1 MEIIETLIAGFLVFA
16 LIAATIQVVF
26 SYALQVIA
34 EKNELPDLAAFLAW
48 IPLLNLYPLIRCGGG
63 SFTKFLIGTVVGLGL
78 VAGAG
83 VAAATSDVASLG
95 AGAAI
100 GAGVFALVAVIYM
113 ARIVMATAESR
124 GLSKW
129 LGLLT
134 FVPLLNVV
142 VYPYIAF
149 HDGFRAPNKIG
160 LILGLLLAFGPL
172 PGQLKMLETFG
183 QQAKQFEAVFNA
195 VDPSQFDAASLQNA
209 MGDLGATLE
218 MGEQLAMLEG
228 MASADP
234 EQMDEQME
242 RMQQELAEIG
252 EDSDEDSM
260 VPELQATADPMSDPV
275 PDTPI
280 GDRTGRGMAPPPASR
295 ATTASIGR
303 DSERG
308 FAIPESPGCPPGT
321 VSKGSGPPSGLEL
334 WCERVGVDDGMK
346 HGWLSTWHENQS
358 PAMAGEYRDGLRVG
372 VWTRWYPSGGKRV
385 QAEFVDG
392 VQHGAMIAWDGHGV
406 KVHETRFSAGVLVAD

>member
-1 MEIIETLIAGFLVFA
+1 VEIIETLIAGFLVFA
-16 LIAATIQVVF
+16 LIAATVQVLF

-34 EKNELPDLAAFLAW
+34 EKNKLPDIAAFLAW

-63 SFTKFLIGTVVGLGL
+63 SFTKFLIGTVVGVALVVAAG
-78 VAGAG
+78 VAGATSD
-83 VAAATSDVASLG
+83 AAALG
-95 AGAAI
+95 VGAAV

-129 LGLLT
+129 LGLMA
-134 FVPLLNVV
+134 FVPLLNIF

-160 LILGLLLAFGPL
+160 LVLGLLLAFGPL

-183 QQAKQFEAVFNA
+183 EQAKHFEAVLSGA
-195 VDPSQFDAASLQNA
+195 DPSNFDAAALQNA
-209 MGDLGATLE
+209 MGDFGAALE
-218 MGEQLAMLEG
+218 MGDALSMLEG
-228 MASADP
+228 MESADP
-234 EQMDEQME
+234 EQMEG
-242 RMQQELAEIG
+242 MQRELAAIAG
-252 EDSDEDSM
+252 DLDEDSM
-260 VPELQATADPMSDPV
+260 VLELQAMAEPMSDPV
-275 PDTPI
+275 PDTPV
-280 GDRTGRGMAPPPASR
+280 GDRTGRGPAPPPASR

-303 DSERG
+303 DGERG
-308 FAIPESPGCPPGT
+308 FAIPESPGCPLGT

-334 WCERVGVDDGMK
+334 WCERVGVDGGMK
-346 HGWLSTWHENQS
+346 HGWLSSWHENEN

-392 VQHGAMIAWDGHGV
+392 VQHGAMIAWDAHGV
-406 KVHETRFSAGVLVAD
+406 KVHESRFSAGALVAD